1 MLQIFVVVEN
11 SAKTGIKL
19 RFERNDMLHLPI
31 SKNVVDIS
39 FVRGGL
45 ERRNLFVKEEVMAVL

>member
-1 MLQIFVVVEN
+1 VLQIFVVVEN
-11 SAKTGIKL
+11 SAKTGINL
-19 RFERNDMLHLPI
+19 QLERNDMLHLPI

-45 ERRNLFVKEEVMAVL
+45 ERRNLFVK